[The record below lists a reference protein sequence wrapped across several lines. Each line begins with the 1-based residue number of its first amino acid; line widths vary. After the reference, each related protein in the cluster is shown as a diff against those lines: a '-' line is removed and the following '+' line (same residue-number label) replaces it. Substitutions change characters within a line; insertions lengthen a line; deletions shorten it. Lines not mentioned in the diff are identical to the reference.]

1 MIQIRNCCTLK
12 VRQFYWF
19 EICHLKTKFYLQP
32 KPAKRGSGQISM
44 KDIDKIDSLTQQIK
58 DLRKDTSTSE
68 QSTNSKDTVDQ
79 LTKDIEKLR
88 KHTLQTEEKD
98 QDK

>member
-1 MIQIRNCCTLK
+1 
-12 VRQFYWF
+12 
-19 EICHLKTKFYLQP
+19 
-32 KPAKRGSGQISM
+32 M
-44 KDIDKIDSLTQQIK
+44 KDIDKIDCLTQQIK

-88 KHTLQTEEKD
+88 KHSSD
-98 QDK
+98 

>member
-1 MIQIRNCCTLK
+1 
-12 VRQFYWF
+12 
-19 EICHLKTKFYLQP
+19 
-32 KPAKRGSGQISM
+32 M

-58 DLRKDTSTSE
+58 DLRGDTSTSE
-68 QSTNSKDTVDQ
+68 QSTNYTDTVDQ
-79 LTKDIEKLR
+79 LTKDLEKLR